1 MTVDIISCKRGKT
14 VLIKVTSVSF
24 SGLTTIKI
32 DVEVNIA
39 SKGLPSFDIVGL
51 PNKAVGE
58 SKERVRT
65 ALVNSGLNFPL
76 RRITVNL
83 APGDVPKYGAFYD
96 LPIAVGILS
105 EINEFEIPS
114 DSIFFGE
121 LSLDGSLRHTK
132 GALLAALFAK
142 ENKMKNIYVP
152 QQSANE
158 ASVVKGISVFPVSD
172 LNQLTEFMN
181 KRIEIPPTVYEL
193 RNEEDSG
200 PVDFDMSEVMG
211 QEQAK
216 RALEIAAAG
225 GHNVLMIG
233 SPGSGKTML
242 ARALPGIMPILSD
255 EESLEV
261 TKIYSSAGNI
271 PPGGSLIITRP
282 FRSPHHIISQAGLVG
297 GGTHPQPGEISLA
310 HRGILFL
317 DEFNEF
323 PRTVIEALRQPI
335 EDGKLTISRSLE
347 RVTYP
352 SRFILIAAANP
363 CPCGFLNDDS
373 KECLCTKR
381 EILRYRK
388 KLSGPILD
396 RIDLHVDVPVVDIKK
411 LAHGFYDTTHKE
423 SSSQIRDRITAA
435 RNIQQQRFSREPI
448 HTNSEMKNRLIKEY
462 VFLDSSSKSM
472 LLEAAD
478 SFKLSARSYLKI
490 IKLARTIADIEQS
503 NVIHENHI
511 AEALQYRPRLPG

>member
-1 MTVDIISCKRGKT
+1 M
-14 VLIKVTSVSF
+14 LIKVTSVSF
-24 SGLTTIKI
+24 SGLDTIRI

-39 SKGLPSFDIVGL
+39 DKGLPSFDIVGL
-51 PNKAVGE
+51 PNKAVAE
-58 SKERVRT
+58 SRERVRT
-65 ALVNSGLNFPL
+65 ALINSNLTFPL

-105 EINEFEIPS
+105 GIRGYEIPETS
-114 DSIFFGE
+114 VFFGE

-142 ENKMKNIYVP
+142 ENCMESLFVP
-152 QQSANE
+152 EQSANE
-158 ASVVKGISVFPVSD
+158 ASVVNGIKVFPVKSLGQILGFFD
-172 LNQLTEFMN
+172 SEIQIIPEIYSKEEN
-181 KRIEIPPTVYEL
+181 RIPQSI
-193 RNEEDSG
+193 
-200 PVDFDMSEVMG
+200 DFDMAEVIG

-216 RALEIAAAG
+216 RALEISAAG

-233 SPGSGKTML
+233 SPGSGKTMI
-242 ARALPGIMPILSD
+242 ARALPGIMPLLSE

-261 TKIYSSAGNI
+261 TRIYSSAGNI
-271 PPGGSLIITRP
+271 PPGGSLIVSRP

-323 PRTVIEALRQPI
+323 PRGVIEALRQPL

-352 SRFILIAAANP
+352 SRFILVAAANP
-363 CPCGFLNDDS
+363 CPCGYLNDDT
-373 KECLCTKR
+373 KECTCTKR

-396 RIDLHVDVPVVDIKK
+396 RIDLHVDVPVVNIKK
-411 LAHGFYDTTHKE
+411 LAGCFSGSVNNE
-423 SSSQIRDRITAA
+423 SSGKIRKRITEA
-435 RNIQQQRFSREPI
+435 RALQQERFIEEEI
-448 HTNSEMKNRLIKEY
+448 HTNSEMKNNLIRKY
-462 VFLDSSSKSM
+462 INLDTGSRAM
-472 LLEAAD
+472 LLEAART
-478 SFKLSARSYLKI
+478 FQLSARSYLKI
-490 IKLARTIADIEQS
+490 IKLARTIADLEGESLIDER
-503 NVIHENHI
+503 HI
-511 AEALQYRPRLPG
+511 AEALQYRPEKIE

>member
-1 MTVDIISCKRGKT
+1 M
-14 VLIKVTSVSF
+14 LFKVSSVSF
-24 SGLTTIKI
+24 SGLTTIGI

-39 SKGLPSFDIVGL
+39 DKGLPTFEIVGL
-51 PNKAVGE
+51 PNKAVAE
-58 SKERVRT
+58 SRERVRT
-65 ALVNSGLNFPL
+65 ALINSNLKFPL

-105 EINEFEIPS
+105 DINGFTIPEN
-114 DSIFFGE
+114 SIFFGE

-142 ENKMKNIYVP
+142 ENNMDSIFVP
-152 QQSANE
+152 EQSANE
-158 ASVVKGISVFPVSD
+158 ASVVKGIKVYPVRT
-172 LNQLTEFMN
+172 LNQLIKYFDSEISIEPSKYKLPESIN
-181 KRIEIPPTVYEL
+181 KQII
-193 RNEEDSG
+193 
-200 PVDFDMSEVMG
+200 DFDMSEVLG

-225 GHNVLMIG
+225 GHNILMIG

-242 ARALPGIMPILSD
+242 ARALPGIMPLLSD

-271 PPGGSLIITRP
+271 PPGGSLIVTRP

-310 HRGILFL
+310 HRGVLFL

-323 PRTVIEALRQPI
+323 PRSVIEALRQPI

-352 SRFILIAAANP
+352 SRFMLVAAANP
-363 CPCGFLNDDS
+363 CPCGYLNDDT
-373 KECLCTKR
+373 KECTCTKR

-396 RIDLHVDVPVVDIKK
+396 RIDLHVDVPVVNIKK
-411 LAHGFYDTTHKE
+411 LARGFSNSNINETSTE
-423 SSSQIRDRITAA
+423 IRNRIAKV
-435 RNIQQQRFSREPI
+435 RLIQQHRFNNEFI
-448 HTNSEMKNRLIKEY
+448 HTNAEMKNKLIRKY
-462 VFLDSSSKSM
+462 VPLDTNSHT
-472 LLEAAD
+472 LLMNAAEV
-478 SFKLSARSYLKI
+478 FQLSARSYLKI
-490 IKLARTIADIEQS
+490 IKLARTIADLEEME
-503 NVIHENHI
+503 NVHEKHI
-511 AEALQYRPRLPG
+511 AEALQYRPGTIE

>member
-1 MTVDIISCKRGKT
+1 M
-14 VLIKVTSVSF
+14 LFKVTSVSF
-24 SGLTTIKI
+24 SGLTTIRI

-39 SKGLPSFDIVGL
+39 DKGLPTFEIVGL
-51 PNKAVGE
+51 PNKAVAE
-58 SKERVRT
+58 SRERVRT
-65 ALVNSGLNFPL
+65 ALINSNLKFPL

-105 EINEFEIPS
+105 EIKGFHIPES
-114 DSIFFGE
+114 SIFFGE

-142 ENKMKNIYVP
+142 ENRMDSIFVP
-152 QQSANE
+152 EQSANE
-158 ASVVKGISVFPVSD
+158 ASVVKGIDVYPLKD
-172 LNQLTEFMN
+172 LNQIIQYFDS
-181 KRIEIPPTVYEL
+181 KIEIKPTIYQSPVQEKQ
-193 RNEEDSG
+193 G
-200 PVDFDMSEVMG
+200 TVDFDMSEVMG

-225 GHNVLMIG
+225 GHNILMIG

-242 ARALPGIMPILSD
+242 ARALPGIMPLLNED
-255 EESLEV
+255 ESLEV

-271 PPGGSLIITRP
+271 PPGGSLIVTRP

-310 HRGILFL
+310 HRGVLFL

-323 PRTVIEALRQPI
+323 PRSVIEALRQPI

-352 SRFILIAAANP
+352 SRFMLVAAANP
-363 CPCGFLNDDS
+363 CPCGYLNDETR
-373 KECLCTKR
+373 KCTCTKR
-381 EILRYRK
+381 EIIRYRK

-396 RIDLHVDVPVVDIKK
+396 RIDLHVDVPVVNIKK
-411 LAHGFYDTTHKE
+411 LSHGFSNSNKNETSSEIRIRIAKVRDIQKE
-423 SSSQIRDRITAA
+423 
-435 RNIQQQRFSREPI
+435 RFKNELI
-448 HTNSEMKNRLIKEY
+448 HTNSEMKNKLIRKY
-462 VFLDSSSKSM
+462 VRLDSNSTSM
-472 LLEAAD
+472 LMDAAKV
-478 SFKLSARSYLKI
+478 FQLSARSYLKI
-490 IKLARTIADIEQS
+490 IKLARTIADLEQMED
-503 NVIHENHI
+503 VEEKHI
-511 AEALQYRPRLPG
+511 AEALQYRPGVIE

>member
-1 MTVDIISCKRGKT
+1 MLFKI
-14 VLIKVTSVSF
+14 TSVSF
-24 SGLTTIKI
+24 SGLTTIRI

-39 SKGLPSFDIVGL
+39 DKGLPTFDIIGL
-51 PNKAVGE
+51 PDKAVAE
-58 SKERVRT
+58 SRERVRT
-65 ALVNSGLNFPL
+65 ALINSDLKFPL

-105 EINEFEIPS
+105 EIKGFDIPEN
-114 DSIFFGE
+114 SIFFGE

-142 ENKMKNIYVP
+142 ENNLDSIFVP
-152 QQSANE
+152 EQSANE
-158 ASVVKGISVFPVSD
+158 ASVVKGIDVYPVKD
-172 LNQLTEFMN
+172 LNQIIQYFN
-181 KRIEIPPTVYEL
+181 SKIEIEPTVYQSPLPE
-193 RNEEDSG
+193 NPEA
-200 PVDFDMSEVMG
+200 VDFDMSEVMG

-242 ARALPGIMPILSD
+242 ARALPGIMPLLNE

-271 PPGGSLIITRP
+271 PPGGSLIVTRP

-310 HRGILFL
+310 HRGVLFL

-352 SRFILIAAANP
+352 SRFMLVAAANP
-363 CPCGFLNDDS
+363 CPCGYLNDETKKCS
-373 KECLCTKR
+373 CTKR
-381 EILRYRK
+381 EIIRYRK

-411 LAHGFYDTTHKE
+411 LAGGFNNSNRNDPSHK
-423 SSSQIRDRITAA
+423 IRNRIANA
-435 RNIQQQRFSREPI
+435 RAIQHQRFTGELI
-448 HTNSEMKNRLIKEY
+448 HTNSEMKNKLIRKY
-462 VFLDSSSKSM
+462 VTLDQNSNSM
-472 LLEAAD
+472 LLDAARV
-478 SFKLSARSYLKI
+478 FQLSARSYLKI
-490 IKLARTIADIEQS
+490 IKLARTIADLEQAGD
-503 NVIHENHI
+503 VKEKHL
-511 AEALQYRPRLPG
+511 AEALQYRPGIIE